1 MLVCFDLDGTLEDS
15 RVDMVSAIQS
25 LRDALGLPTRSFQTL
40 VPWVSKGM
48 PALYANAFDDVSD
61 VDIQATLPERYAEVY
76 ASRIA
81 DETRLYEGLEELLMT
96 LSNVDGLQMAV
107 VTNKPELLS
116 RLLLE
121 RLGILHHFDAVIGG
135 DTFDFAKPNPG
146 MLQGAVEQSGSTGPC
161 VMIGDSA
168 GDVNMARAFGAH
180 SIWCAWGYYA
190 ELPNVELESTA
201 VIPNDVLNILEGL
214 NSVS

>member
-25 LRDALGLPTRSFQTL
+25 LRDALGLPTRSFEEL

-61 VDIQATLPERYAEVY
+61 VDIRATLPERYAETY

-81 DETRLYEGLEELLMT
+81 DETRLYEGIEDLLAALST
-96 LSNVDGLQMAV
+96 LDEVQLAV
-107 VTNKPELLS
+107 VTNKPVALS

-121 RLGILHHFDAVIGG
+121 RLGVLHHFDAVIGG
-135 DTFDFAKPNPG
+135 DTFDFAKPNSG

-161 VMIGDSA
+161 IMIGDSA
-168 GDVNMARAFGAH
+168 GDVNMAKAFGAH

-190 ELPNVELESTA
+190 DLPNVELESTA
-201 VIPNDVLNILEGL
+201 LVPNDVLSIIQSLK
-214 NSVS
+214 

>member
-25 LRDALGLPTRSFQTL
+25 LRDALGLPTRSFEAL

-61 VDIQATLPERYAEVY
+61 VDIRATLPERYAETY

-81 DETRLYEGLEELLMT
+81 DETRLYEGIEDLLAALST
-96 LSNVDGLQMAV
+96 LDEVQLAV
-107 VTNKPELLS
+107 VTNKPVALS

-121 RLGILHHFDAVIGG
+121 RLGVLHHFDAVIGG
-135 DTFDFAKPNPG
+135 DTFDFAKPNSG

-168 GDVNMARAFGAH
+168 GDVNMAKAFGAH
-180 SIWCAWGYYA
+180 SIWCAWGYYTD
-190 ELPNVELESTA
+190 LPHVELESTA
-201 VIPNDVLNILEGL
+201 LVPNDVLSIIQSLK
-214 NSVS
+214 